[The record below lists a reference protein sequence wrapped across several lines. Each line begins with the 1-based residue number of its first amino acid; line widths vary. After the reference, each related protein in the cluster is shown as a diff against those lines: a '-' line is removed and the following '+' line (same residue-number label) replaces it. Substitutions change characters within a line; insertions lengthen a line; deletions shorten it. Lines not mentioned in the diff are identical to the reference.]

1 MDVYLVVN
9 VVGLN
14 AKGVLEMNFIQFK
27 ELLEVPEFVVIDPTQ
42 LEGSYNDDDLFALL
56 ADEDEVTNSE
66 DEDDEVESE
75 VDQEPTSIQDMETVP
90 LTTTVSNPISP
101 EIPIEIPTS
110 NSIES
115 EQSVPTPESI
125 EELTIPSE
133 EVSK

>member
-1 MDVYLVVN
+1 
-9 VVGLN
+9 
-14 AKGVLEMNFIQFK
+14 MNFIQFK